1 MPLGDPAFYGT
12 NGDDSRNEDYCI
24 YCYAGGEFTEEDM
37 TMEQMIE
44 LCADMIEASGAAAG
58 TSREESIAKMKEYF
72 PKLKRWAAK
81 STAEE

>member
-24 YCYAGGEFTEEDM
+24 YCFAGGEFTEDV

-44 LCADMIEASGAAAG
+44 LCADMMEASGAVDGSA
-58 TSREESIAKMKEYF
+58 RDENVAKMQEYF
-72 PKLKRWAAK
+72 PKLKRWAPA
-81 STAEE
+81 AEDER